1 MRLLS
6 GLAAISL
13 WAQERPVPPLPEG
26 VRLERD
32 IVYAQAGD
40 RKLTLDLYLP
50 AQAGRAL
57 TVWVHGG
64 AWRAGNK
71 YPCPANVALRAGF
84 AAACV
89 SYRLSQAAKFPAQ
102 IHDVKASIRWLRANA
117 ANYGYSASKIG
128 VWGSSAGGHLVA
140 LLGTSGGVS
149 ELEGTLGETNAS
161 SRVQAVADFFGPTDF
176 LQMSKFPSKIEH
188 DAPDSPESLLVGG
201 AIQEN
206 KEKVARADPISYV
219 TPDDPPFLII
229 HGDQD
234 ALVPMNQSELLH
246 AALRKA
252 GVESRLE
259 IRKGEGHG
267 FKSPEPNRMAMEF
280 FQRVLS
286 AN

>member
-6 GLAAISL
+6 GFVVFCA
-13 WAQERPVPPLPEG
+13 WAQDRPAPPLPDG
-26 VRLERD
+26 VRFERD
-32 IVYAQAGD
+32 IVYAEAGN

-50 AQAGRAL
+50 AQLGRPL
-57 TVWVHGG
+57 TVWIHGG

-71 YPCPANVALRAGF
+71 YPCPANVALQAGF

-89 SYRLSQAAKFPAQ
+89 SYRLSQTAQFPAQ

-117 ANYGYSASKIG
+117 EKYGYNAAKIG

-140 LLGTSGGVS
+140 LLGTSGGID
-149 ELEGTLGETNAS
+149 ELEGSLGETKAS

-176 LQMSKFPSKIEH
+176 LQMSKFPSKIAH
-188 DAPDSPESLLVGG
+188 DAPNSPESLLVGG

-206 KEKVARADPISYV
+206 KDKVAKANPITWV

-252 GVESRLE
+252 GVESCLE

-280 FQRVLS
+280 FQRVLN